1 MSDTQNTAYAAYQ
14 AYEQA
19 LQRAQALQADPT
31 ASSQTTEQRSALQD
45 LAQATAASHA
55 ANDAVRIYNQI
66 NTDSN
71 TSSGGGGWSAPVI
84 RVSAVP
90 PNPWNTTVTYTA
102 PTGVKQADPDLIVF
116 DDEIVSGNFLVERFF
131 EEIGAIELI
140 NISRSDIINGDLV
153 NYTPIKNLSALR
165 RQYNPNNIIA
175 IASTAQSA
183 FSRFRIDLLLRGIN
197 EPYIDDEGNLV
208 IEIDI
213 VDEDE
218 FIEAE
223 IATSGTMN
231 RIEL

>member
-1 MSDTQNTAYAAYQ
+1 MAGEQEAANNAYQ
-14 AYEQA
+14 YYESLRLGYENLIANNASPQQA
-19 LQRAQALQADPT
+19 IGQYYALLDAE
-31 ASSQTTEQRSALQD
+31 AN
-45 LAQATAASHA
+45 SHA
-55 ANDAVRIYNQI
+55 ANDALRATYNQPQ
-66 NTDSN
+66 NNSN
-71 TSSGGGGWSAPVI
+71 TSSGGGGWSAPVAAI
-84 RVSAVP
+84 P

-102 PTGVKQADPDLIVF
+102 PTGVKQADPDIIVF

-208 IEIDI
+208 IEVDI